1 MPKRVWISMGLAAA
15 ALTVLLLA
23 GCATLD
29 VTAPPGMFVSTGDF
43 VPGVKTLGIIQEQ
56 TTVFAPLFLMDIN
69 RVNQGLYDAL
79 IKKAQA
85 VGANGLT
92 NIRFSWKP
100 SPLTWLTFYIVSGVF
115 DFYIEGVAIR
125 TP

>member
-1 MPKRVWISMGLAAA
+1 VGLAAA
-15 ALTVLLLA
+15 ALPLLVLA

-29 VTAPPGMFVSTGDF
+29 VTTPPGMFVSTGDF

-69 RVNQGLYDAL
+69 KVNQGLYEAI

-92 NIRFSWKP
+92 NIRFSWKI
-100 SPLTWLTFYIVSGVF
+100 SPLTYFSMIVVSGVF
-115 DFYIEGVAIR
+115 DFYVEGVAIKQ
-125 TP
+125 P